1 MTEEIFARDK
11 IRREYEKLTEE
22 DILNL
27 ELKLLKDNE
36 TKVRVR
42 TIDSPQMDETIKNY
56 YANDTIV
63 IDFDIENFGGATMKM
78 TVSELY
84 EILSKNCSKKIIKKN
99 HDFIIL
105 NSINTSKSWRL

>member
-11 IRREYEKLTEE
+11 IKAEYKKLTDE

-36 TKVRVR
+36 TKVRVK
-42 TIDSPQMDETIKNY
+42 TIDSPKMDTTIKNY

-63 IDFDIENFGGATMKM
+63 IDFDIENFGGATIKT

-84 EILSKNCSKKIIKKN
+84 EVLSKNCLKKINKKN
-99 HDFIIL
+99 HDLIIL